1 MYLSQ
6 SLYLEF
12 ENGNTPVGTTLLA
25 RQICCNHTISMT
37 DQPFDIENTPSSD
50 PNTEPTSGECAHP
63 KCGKQGKYPAP
74 RSRDEIQVYHFLCL
88 EHVRQYNANWNYHA
102 GMDEAALEAEIR
114 CDTVWRRPTW
124 ALGNQG
130 PAPNENIK
138 DPLNILGDTNY
149 TEFIQENVS
158 AKTQEFTP
166 AERDA
171 VNILGLVAPVT
182 ITDVKQRY
190 KILVKELHPDANGG
204 DKRAED
210 RLKSVNNAY
219 KTLRDCER
227 LM

>member
-1 MYLSQ
+1 MDGFSCYDCSYCL
-6 SLYLEF
+6 
-12 ENGNTPVGTTLLA
+12 
-25 RQICCNHTISMT
+25 TIS
-37 DQPFDIENTPSSD
+37 DDSAV
-50 PNTEPTSGECAHP
+50 TS
-63 KCGKQGKYPAP
+63 YIPAMWNFVQFC
-74 RSRDEIQVYHFLCL
+74 RDF
-88 EHVRQYNANWNYHA
+88 
-102 GMDEAALEAEIR
+102 G
-114 CDTVWRRPTW
+114 PP
-124 ALGNQG
+124 LG
-130 PAPNENIK
+130 
-138 DPLNILGDTNY
+138 
-149 TEFIQENVS
+149 
-158 AKTQEFTP
+158 TP

>member
-1 MYLSQ
+1 
-6 SLYLEF
+6 
-12 ENGNTPVGTTLLA
+12 
-25 RQICCNHTISMT
+25 MT
-37 DQPFDIENTPSSD
+37 DQPFDIDNTPTSN
-50 PNTEPTSGECAHP
+50 PNTESTSGECAYP
-63 KCGKQGKYPAP
+63 KCGKLGKYPAP
-74 RSRDEIQVYHFLCL
+74 RSRDEVQVYHFLCL

-114 CDTVWRRPTW
+114 RDTVWRRPTW
-124 ALGNQG
+124 PLGNQG

-149 TEFIQENVS
+149 TQFEEQNVS

-171 VNILGLVAPVT
+171 VNVLGLVAPVT

-210 RLKSVNNAY
+210 RLKSVNTAY
-219 KTLRDCER
+219 KTLRDSER